1 VSALRAHKSIYIDR
15 PPAEVFAFV
24 ADPANDMRWRTELT
38 SASVV
43 GEIAGGVGSHVEQTI
58 AYQGRTATTRLDVTE
73 YVPGERICFR
83 VRGDARAHGCYDVCP
98 EGAGTLF
105 TISLTVELKGEAQM
119 LERYVAQAIDVV
131 TDRDLERLKTLLE
144 SPSGR

>member
-1 VSALRAHKSIYIDR
+1 MRAEKSIYIDR

-38 SASVV
+38 SASLV
-43 GEIAGGVGSHVEQTI
+43 GDTARGVGSHVQQTI

-73 YVPGERICFR
+73 YVAGERICFR
-83 VRGDARAHGCYDVCP
+83 MHGDARAHGCYDLQP
-98 EGAGTLF
+98 EGTGTLF
-105 TISLTVELKGEAQM
+105 TVSLAIELKGEAQM
-119 LERYVAQAIDVV
+119 LERYVAQAVDVV
-131 TDRDLERLKTLLE
+131 TDRDLERLKAILE